1 MITIK
6 KGEQWS
12 QHFEYFRAALS
23 YYLNKN
29 FLKTPS
35 YFQNFKKIFR
45 AVLKGAFKRTQT
57 VALLFYLGGAVVEE
71 RPNI

>member
-1 MITIK
+1 MIMIK
-6 KGEQWS
+6 KAGQWS
-12 QHFEYFRAALS
+12 QHFEYFRPAP
-23 YYLNKN
+23 YFLNKN

-57 VALLFYLGGAVVEE
+57 VALLFYLGGAVEEE
-71 RPNI
+71 RRNI